1 MIIRL
6 IITINLKSI
15 CILTGVSLIFS
26 LPYRQVSN
34 SVSRPRSAHQL
45 VPLWS
50 PGSILQG
57 CLLLL
62 WRVKLQLIPGTH
74 IKSSHKPSI
83 MAGASCSK
91 LSDVRPSPWSR
102 ESFKRNTALSGLNS
116 TMQRRKTKQIMG
128 RIHAK
133 VHISPLFFHPHSR
146 QIFSSK
152 AYSFMVLLKSFPEP
166 LLWPSKQI
174 HSYHR
179 AFPRIESWIWMN
191 EQLKTVCCDM
201 KPGRKHWRMK
211 ACPTVTSGSDS
222 MRFGANLSVRRSA
235 SIANAHA
242 HCSPCR
248 SIQESTYPLATL
260 KIA

>member
-34 SVSRPRSAHQL
+34 SVLRPRSAHQL

-91 LSDVRPSPWSR
+91 LSDVRPSPWSW

-133 VHISPLFFHPHSR
+133 VHISPLFS
-146 QIFSSK
+146 ILT
-152 AYSFMVLLKSFPEP
+152 AGKSFPARHT
-166 LLWPSKQI
+166 
-174 HSYHR
+174 HSWS
-179 AFPRIESWIWMN
+179 SWN
-191 EQLKTVCCDM
+191 PFQNHSSDPPNKS
-201 KPGRKHWRMK
+201 
-211 ACPTVTSGSDS
+211 TVTTELFHG
-222 MRFGANLSVRRSA
+222 
-235 SIANAHA
+235 
-242 HCSPCR
+242 
-248 SIQESTYPLATL
+248 
-260 KIA
+260 